1 MNKTPEQL
9 YKEREKRVN
18 DAIQLKTP
26 DRVPVMIELSY
37 FPATYTG
44 LTFEAA
50 WYDYDRWLDACK
62 KATLDY
68 QPDLVHIT
76 PFFPGKVLEYLD
88 PKPLRW
94 PGHGVSPNHSHQY
107 LELENMKADEYDA
120 FLGDLSDY
128 ILRVHL
134 PRICGA
140 MEPLKMLPPLS
151 SLGYSYRGALALAE
165 ALVKPE
171 VAAAI
176 KALQKVGQELEDWRS
191 RMDSFGD
198 EIEKLGFPRYN
209 PGTAQPPF
217 DTISDFLRG
226 MQGAML
232 DMYRQPDKL
241 LEACDR
247 ILQGTLERAIP
258 AAREKISNSRLLF
271 MGLHRGSDGFMSL
284 KQFETFYWPT
294 LKKVIFAVADAGLIP
309 CVFFEG
315 DWTTRLEYLLE
326 LPKGKTIGRFDLTD
340 IFKAKEVLKGHL
352 CIMGN
357 VPSSLLQTGTT
368 RDVRDYCKNLINV
381 VGKDGGF
388 ILSAGSSIDEAR
400 PENLKAMVDFTREYG
415 VYRL

>member
-1 MNKTPEQL
+1 MNKTPEQP

-76 PFFPGKVLEYLD
+76 PFFPGKVLELLD

-120 FLGDLSDY
+120 FLDDLSDY

-134 PRICGA
+134 PRVCGA
-140 MEPLKMLPPLS
+140 MESFKMLPPLS

-171 VAAAI
+171 VAAVI
-176 KALQKVGQELEDWRS
+176 ETLQKVGRELGNWRS
-191 RMDSFGD
+191 KMDSFGD

-258 AAREKISNSRLLF
+258 AAKEKRRSSRLLF

-294 LKKVIFAVADAGLIP
+294 LKKVIFAVVGAGLIP

-315 DWTTRLEYLLE
+315 NWTARLEYLLE

-357 VPSSLLQTGTT
+357 VPSSLLQTGALK
-368 RDVRDYCKNLINV
+368 DVRDYCKNLIDV
-381 VGKDGGF
+381 VGKGGGF
-388 ILSAGSSIDEAR
+388 IMSAGSSIDEAK
-400 PENLKAMVDFTREYG
+400 PDNLKEMVDFTKEYG
-415 VYRL
+415 VYR